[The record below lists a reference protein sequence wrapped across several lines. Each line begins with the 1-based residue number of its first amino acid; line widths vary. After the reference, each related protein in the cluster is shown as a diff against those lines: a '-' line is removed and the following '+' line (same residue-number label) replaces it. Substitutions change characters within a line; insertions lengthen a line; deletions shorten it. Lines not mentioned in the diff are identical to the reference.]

1 MAPELPAATQRLAL
15 VTGGSGGI
23 GAACVRRLRN
33 AGLPVAFTWNQGE
46 ERARALAEETGAHPY
61 QLDLRD
67 RAAIGAVAERISTE
81 LGPVLVLVH
90 NAGMVKDRLLAFLS
104 EEDWDE
110 VYEIHLR
117 GVFLLTKR
125 LIRGMLGA
133 RWGRVV
139 SIASLSAISGQ
150 LGQTHYAASKAG
162 LVGFTRTLS
171 KEVASYG
178 ITANAVAPGF
188 IETAMLDA
196 LPEKKREEHRAS
208 VPLGR
213 FGQPDEVAAL
223 VAFLASDDASYITGQ
238 VLRIDG
244 GLLGG

>member
-1 MAPELPAATQRLAL
+1 MSETTPALDRRVAL

-23 GAACVRRLRN
+23 GGACVRRLRA
-33 AGLPVAFTWNQGE
+33 AGHPVAFTWNRGE
-46 ERARALAEETGAHPY
+46 DRARELAEETGAQAY

-67 RAAIGAVAERISTE
+67 RAAIAQVADQVTAD

-104 EEDWDE
+104 EDDWDE

-125 LIRGMLGA
+125 LVRGMLGA

-150 LGQTHYAASKAG
+150 LGQTHYSASKAG
-162 LVGFTRTLS
+162 LVGFTRTLA
-171 KEVASYG
+171 KEVAQYG
-178 ITANAVAPGF
+178 ITANSVAPGF
-188 IETAMLDA
+188 IDTAMLESMPVA
-196 LPEKKREEHRAS
+196 KREEHRLS

-213 FGQPDEVAAL
+213 FGRPEEVAAL
-223 VAFLASDDASYITGQ
+223 VAFLASDDAAYMTGQ
-238 VLRIDG
+238 TLRLDG

>member
-1 MAPELPAATQRLAL
+1 MATEQLPLPSERVAL

-23 GAACVRRLRN
+23 GAACVRRLRQ
-33 AGLPVAFTWNQGE
+33 AGLPVAFTWNRGE
-46 ERARALAEETGAHPY
+46 DRALAIAAETGAHPY
-61 QLDLRD
+61 RLDLRD
-67 RAAIGAVAERISTE
+67 RAAIPALADQVAAD

-90 NAGMVKDRLLAFLS
+90 NAGLVKDRLLPFLS

-125 LIRGMLGA
+125 LIRGMLTR

-162 LVGFTRTLS
+162 LVGFTRTLAR
-171 KEVASYG
+171 EVAPYS
-178 ITANAVAPGF
+178 ITANSLAPGF
-188 IETAMLDA
+188 IETPLLDA
-196 LPEKKREEHRAS
+196 LPEAKRAEHCS
-208 VPLGR
+208 SIPLGR
-213 FGQPDEVAAL
+213 FGLPDEVAAL
-223 VAFLASDDASYITGQ
+223 VAFVVSDDAAYMTGQ
-238 VLRIDG
+238 TLRLDG
-244 GLLGG
+244 GLMG